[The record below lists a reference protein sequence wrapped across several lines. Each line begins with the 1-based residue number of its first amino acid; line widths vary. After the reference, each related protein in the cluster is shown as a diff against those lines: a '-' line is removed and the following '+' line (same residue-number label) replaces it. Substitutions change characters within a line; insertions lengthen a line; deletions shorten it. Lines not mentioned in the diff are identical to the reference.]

1 MRDNVKTFAEM
12 ASRAFSA
19 PEPVLEI
26 GSWSAEG
33 QEGYAELRPFFFDKR
48 YIGGD
53 FVPGP
58 NVLSFVQGLRSSVV
72 YKGARRAGRLFRRL

>member
-1 MRDNVKTFAEM
+1 MRDNVKACTEM

-26 GSWSAEG
+26 HSRSAEG
-33 QEGYAELRPFFFDKR
+33 QEGYAKIRSFFSGRR

-58 NVLSFVQGLRSSVV
+58 NVLSFVQGRSNVV
-72 YKGARRAGRLFRRL
+72 YKAATRAGRLFRRP